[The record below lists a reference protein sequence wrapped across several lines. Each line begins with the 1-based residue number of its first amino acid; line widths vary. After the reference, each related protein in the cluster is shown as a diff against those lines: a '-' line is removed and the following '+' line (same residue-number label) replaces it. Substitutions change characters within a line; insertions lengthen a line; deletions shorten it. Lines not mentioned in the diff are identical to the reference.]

1 MKEKQKNLYV
11 GHSVRFTKKE
21 LRTKW
26 ALVVLAVLIAAIS
39 SVSIWNAAGL
49 QAAVDRRTRMY
60 VSDVSLQLTDD
71 INYRLEHIITDLE
84 MLEDSLLRI
93 DESNNRDAVKEFM
106 NRKASILGFTSIVA
120 VDLEGNHYCTSPIQ
134 GELL

>member
-1 MKEKQKNLYV
+1 MKEKQKNPYV

-26 ALVVLAVLIAAIS
+26 ALVVLAVLIVAIS

-60 VSDVSLQLTDD
+60 VSDVSLQLMM
-71 INYRLEHIITDLE
+71 ILIIVWST
-84 MLEDSLLRI
+84 SSQTWKCWRI
-93 DESNNRDAVKEFM
+93 VCF
-106 NRKASILGFTSIVA
+106 G
-120 VDLEGNHYCTSPIQ
+120 
-134 GELL
+134 